1 MKLRRMLAI
10 FLMLVLF
17 LGSTLSAAE
26 SVSSI
31 VKNQTEA
38 NNSNSESTQPED
50 VQYYALIVGVERF
63 SDPKVNDS
71 VFEDDKIDD
80 EAIAIHELLLT
91 SENWKDENIK
101 IILNENAT
109 KDKIQDAIVNWLGE
123 KEDENDI
130 VLIYYADHGWKI
142 PLKQRRY
149 GHAAVF
155 TYNVTSE
162 NRLEDKIT
170 DKEFDSWVD
179 TLDSKNIA
187 IILDTCS
194 SGRMLSLRQQGRT
207 ILTAGGKYFFCGV
220 DEDDTLG
227 TGIFGHFL
235 IQGFK
240 GVADLNNDG
249 WVSAEEVFRYAR
261 LPTIHFSIWKQFPF
275 IIQAHNRTMIWF
287 FQIPRMYDRHFGDIK
302 LVQYQS
308 ATKE

>member
-1 MKLRRMLAI
+1 MKLGRILVI
-10 FLMLVLF
+10 FLTLVLF
-17 LGSTLSAAE
+17 FSSTLSVADSAS
-26 SVSSI
+26 SV
-31 VKNQTEA
+31 VKNQ
-38 NNSNSESTQPED
+38 NNATGPDPAQPED
-50 VQYYALIVGVERF
+50 VEYYAVIVGVERF
-63 SDPKVNDS
+63 VDPKLNET

-80 EAIAIHELLLT
+80 EAIAIRELLLA
-91 SENWKDENIK
+91 SENWKNENIK
-101 IILNENAT
+101 IMLNENAT

-123 KEDENDI
+123 KEDQNDV

-142 PLKQRRY
+142 PLRQRRY

-162 NRLEDKIT
+162 ARLEDKIT

-187 IILDTCS
+187 IIIDTCY
-194 SGRMLSLRQQGRT
+194 SGKMLSLRQQGRT

-227 TGIFGHFL
+227 TGIFGYFI

-240 GVADLNNDG
+240 GIADLNNDG
-249 WVSAEEVFRYAR
+249 WVSAEEVFRYAKM
-261 LPTIHFSIWKQFPF
+261 PTIHFSIWKQFPF
-275 IIQAHNRTMIWF
+275 IIKAHNQTMIWF

-308 ATKE
+308 TKE